1 MRAFLMLG
9 LGLLVLPVARADST
23 PKPPGSVRPSLA
35 LAADPVVAPPS
46 RDDGHAPSSL
56 LGLGRDR
63 GAIIRPIQMVSA
75 LAQRHSPVVDVVQ
88 KVAPAVVFIGTEQVV
103 DRRMRGTPLQ
113 DLFLGDGRRPQR
125 QTVQSLGSGV
135 IIDPSGTIVTNDHV
149 IRGASAVHV
158 VLADGRQIDAEV
170 VGADAQN
177 DLAVLR
183 VQSKTPLPAAKL
195 GTSSDLMIGETVVA
209 IGAPFGLTKTVTS
222 GVLSAMGRSFK
233 ANDQLYIDFLQ
244 TDTAINPGNS
254 GGPLLNLDGEVIGIN
269 TAIFSGAQGIGFA
282 IPVDKVRRIVQE
294 LKSFGKVRPAWVG
307 INAMDLTAP
316 VARKLGWERSDGV
329 LVESVDPGSPAE
341 SAGVRASDVVEEL
354 GGSPVQDADE
364 FQARVRGYPAR
375 AAMPLVLWRDGH
387 QIPVTLIPVE
397 FPATQADA
405 FAWNRLGVK
414 LEPSRGT
421 LAVSSV
427 RSDSQADGFGIEQ
440 GDLIVRL
447 NNVALDSLNTFRDA
461 LISARHTRSVLLV
474 VRRAGRNYLVT
485 FRL

>member
-1 MRAFLMLG
+1 MRPLLAVG
-9 LGLLVLPVARADST
+9 LGLLALPVARAD
-23 PKPPGSVRPSLA
+23 
-35 LAADPVVAPPS
+35 VAH
-46 RDDGHAPSSL
+46 R
-56 LGLGRDR
+56 R
-63 GAIIRPIQMVSA
+63 
-75 LAQRHSPVVDVVQ
+75 SPVVDVVQ
-88 KVAPAVVFIGTEQVV
+88 KVGPAVVFIGTEQVV

-113 DLFLGDGRRPQR
+113 DLLLGDGRRPQR

-177 DLAVLR
+177 DLAVLQ
-183 VQSKTPLPAAKL
+183 VQSKTPLPAARL

-209 IGAPFGLTKTVTS
+209 IGSPFGLTKTVTS

-233 ANDQLYIDFLQ
+233 ANEQLYIDFLQ
-244 TDTAINPGNS
+244 TDAAINPGNS

-316 VARKLGWERSDGV
+316 VAKKVGWERSGGV
-329 LVESVDPGSPAE
+329 VVESVDPGSPAAA
-341 SAGVRASDVVEEL
+341 AGVRPGDVVAEL

-364 FQARVRGYPAR
+364 FQARIRGYPAR

-387 QIPVTLIPVE
+387 QIAVTITPTE
-397 FPATQADA
+397 FPSAQADA
-405 FAWNRLGVK
+405 FAWARLGLR
-414 LEPSRGT
+414 LEPARGT
-421 LAVSSV
+421 LAVSEV
-427 RSDSQADGFGIEQ
+427 RNDSQAEGFGIDR

-447 NNVALDSLNTFRDA
+447 NNVGLDSLATFREA
-461 LISARHTRSVLLV
+461 LISARHARSVLLV

>member
-1 MRAFLMLG
+1 MRPFLVVA
-9 LGLLVLPVARADST
+9 LGLLVLPAARAAS
-23 PKPPGSVRPSLA
+23 
-35 LAADPVVAPPS
+35 
-46 RDDGHAPSSL
+46 
-56 LGLGRDR
+56 
-63 GAIIRPIQMVSA
+63 
-75 LAQRHSPVVDVVQ
+75 AQRRSPVVDVVQ

-103 DRRMRGTPLQ
+103 DRRMRGTPLEEF
-113 DLFLGDGRRPQR
+113 FLGDGRRTQR
-125 QTVQSLGSGV
+125 RTVQSLGSGV

-149 IRGASAVHV
+149 IRGASAVHA

-183 VQSKTPLPAAKL
+183 IQSKTPLPAAKL

-209 IGAPFGLTKTVTS
+209 IGSPFGLTKTVTS

-244 TDTAINPGNS
+244 TDAAINPGNS
-254 GGPLLNLDGEVIGIN
+254 GGPLLNLDGEVVGIN

-307 INAMDLTAP
+307 INAMDLTAAT
-316 VARKLGWERSDGV
+316 ARKLGWDRSDGV
-329 LVESVDPGSPAE
+329 LVESVDPGSPAAQ
-341 SAGVRASDVVEEL
+341 AGVHPGDIVAEL
-354 GGSPVQDADE
+354 GGSPVKDADE
-364 FQARVRGYPAR
+364 LQARLRGYPAR
-375 AAMPLVLWRDGH
+375 AAMPLVLFRDG
-387 QIPVTLIPVE
+387 QSVQVTVTPTE
-397 FPATQADA
+397 FPPEQADA
-405 FAWNRLGVK
+405 FAWDRLG
-414 LEPSRGT
+414 LRLAPSGGT
-421 LAVSSV
+421 LAVSAV
-427 RSDSQADGFGIEQ
+427 RKESQADAFGIDR

-447 NNVALDSLNTFRDA
+447 NNVALDSPGTFREA
-461 LISARHTRSVLLV
+461 LISARHARSVLLV

>member
-1 MRAFLMLG
+1 VVVG
-9 LGLLVLPVARADST
+9 LVLLAVPAARAD
-23 PKPPGSVRPSLA
+23 
-35 LAADPVVAPPS
+35 VA
-46 RDDGHAPSSL
+46 R
-56 LGLGRDR
+56 RR
-63 GAIIRPIQMVSA
+63 T
-75 LAQRHSPVVDVVQ
+75 PVVDVVQ

-103 DRRMRGTPLQ
+103 DRRMRGTPLEE
-113 DLFLGDGRRPQR
+113 FFFGDGRRPQQ

-135 IIDPSGTIVTNDHV
+135 IIDASGTIVTNDHV

-158 VLADGRQIDAEV
+158 MLADGRQIDAEV

-244 TDTAINPGNS
+244 TDAAINPGNS

-307 INAMDLTAP
+307 INAVDLTAP
-316 VARKLGWERSDGV
+316 VARKLGWERGDGV
-329 LVESVDPGSPAE
+329 VVESVDPGSPAAA
-341 SAGVRASDVVEEL
+341 AGVRPGDVVAEL
-354 GGSPVQDADE
+354 GGSPVEDADE

-375 AAMPLVLWRDGH
+375 AAMPLVLWREGH
-387 QIPVTLIPVE
+387 QVSVTVTPTE

-405 FAWNRLGVK
+405 FAWDRLG
-414 LEPSRGT
+414 LRLSPSRGA
-421 LAVSSV
+421 LAVSAV
-427 RSDSQADGFGIEQ
+427 RADSQADGFGIER

-447 NNVALDSLNTFRDA
+447 NNVALDSPGAFREA
-461 LISARHTRSVLLV
+461 LISARHARSVLLV

>member
-1 MRAFLMLG
+1 MRRSMVLA
-9 LGLLVLPVARADST
+9 LGLLAVPAARGDVAR
-23 PKPPGSVRPSLA
+23 R
-35 LAADPVVAPPS
+35 
-46 RDDGHAPSSL
+46 RN
-56 LGLGRDR
+56 
-63 GAIIRPIQMVSA
+63 
-75 LAQRHSPVVDVVQ
+75 PVVDVVQ
-88 KVAPAVVFIGTEQVV
+88 KVGPAVVFIGTEQVV
-103 DRRMRGTPLQ
+103 DRRMRGTPLEGL
-113 DLFLGDGRRPQR
+113 LFGEGGRRERQ

-135 IIDPSGTIVTNDHV
+135 IIDPGGTIVTNDHV

-158 VLADGRQIDAEV
+158 MLADGRQLDAEV

-209 IGAPFGLTKTVTS
+209 IGSPFGLTKTVTS
-222 GVLSAMGRSFK
+222 GVLSAVGRSFK

-244 TDTAINPGNS
+244 TDAAINPGNS
-254 GGPLLNLDGEVIGIN
+254 GGPLLNLDGEVVGIN

-294 LKSFGKVRPAWVG
+294 LRSFGKVRPAWVG
-307 INAMDLTAP
+307 INAVDISESL
-316 VARKLGWERSDGV
+316 ARRLGWERTDGV
-329 LVESVDPGSPAE
+329 VVESVDAGSPAAA
-341 SAGVRASDVVEEL
+341 AGVEPGDVVAEL

-375 AAMPLVLWRDGH
+375 TPMPLVLFRNG
-387 QIPVTLIPVE
+387 QRISLTITPVE
-397 FPATQADA
+397 FPSQQADA
-405 FAWNRLGVK
+405 FAWERLGVR
-414 LEPSRGT
+414 LAPSRGT
-421 LAVSSV
+421 LAVSAV
-427 RSDSQADGFGIEQ
+427 RSQSQAERFGIDK

-447 NNVALDSLNTFRDA
+447 NNVALDSLNAFREA
-461 LISARHTRSVLLV
+461 LISARHGRSVLLV

>member
-1 MRAFLMLG
+1 MSRLVVVG
-9 LGLLVLPVARADST
+9 LALLTLPAARAD
-23 PKPPGSVRPSLA
+23 
-35 LAADPVVAPPS
+35 VA
-46 RDDGHAPSSL
+46 R
-56 LGLGRDR
+56 RR
-63 GAIIRPIQMVSA
+63 
-75 LAQRHSPVVDVVQ
+75 SPVVDVVQ

-103 DRRMRGTPLQ
+103 DRRMRGTPLEE
-113 DLFLGDGRRPQR
+113 FFFGDGRRPQQ

-209 IGAPFGLTKTVTS
+209 IGSPFGLTRTVTS

-244 TDTAINPGNS
+244 TDAAINPGNS

-307 INAMDLTAP
+307 MNAMDLTPP
-316 VARKLGWERSDGV
+316 VARQLGWERSDGV
-329 LVESVDPGSPAE
+329 VVESVDQGSPAAK
-341 SAGVRASDVVEEL
+341 AGVKTGDVVADV

-364 FQARVRGYPAR
+364 FQARLRGYPAR
-375 AAMPLVLWRDGH
+375 APMPLVLFRDGH
-387 QIPVTLIPVE
+387 MVEVTVTPTE
-397 FPATQADA
+397 FPAEQADA
-405 FAWNRLGVK
+405 FAWDRLG
-414 LEPSRGT
+414 LRLAPSRGT
-421 LAVSSV
+421 LAVSAV
-427 RSDSQADGFGIEQ
+427 RKDGQADGFGIDR
-440 GDLIVRL
+440 GDRIVRL
-447 NNVALDSLNTFRDA
+447 NNVALDSLATFREA
-461 LISARHTRSVLLV
+461 LISARHARSVLVV

>member
-1 MRAFLMLG
+1 MPRSLVVA
-9 LGLLVLPVARADST
+9 LGLLALPAHADVARRRT
-23 PKPPGSVRPSLA
+23 
-35 LAADPVVAPPS
+35 
-46 RDDGHAPSSL
+46 
-56 LGLGRDR
+56 
-63 GAIIRPIQMVSA
+63 
-75 LAQRHSPVVDVVQ
+75 PVVDVVQ

-103 DRRMRGTPLQ
+103 DRRMRGTPLEE
-113 DLFLGDGRRPQR
+113 LFFGDARRPQR

-209 IGAPFGLTKTVTS
+209 IGSPFGLTKTVTS

-244 TDTAINPGNS
+244 TDAAINPGNS

-307 INAMDLTAP
+307 MNAMDLTPP
-316 VARKLGWERSDGV
+316 VARQLGWDRSDGV
-329 LVESVDPGSPAE
+329 VVESVDQGSPAAK
-341 SAGVRASDVVEEL
+341 AGVKTGDVVAQL

-364 FQARVRGYPAR
+364 FQARLRGYPAR
-375 AAMPLVLWRDGH
+375 APMPLVLFRDGH
-387 QIPVTLIPVE
+387 MVAVSVPATE
-397 FPATQADA
+397 FPAEQADA
-405 FAWNRLGVK
+405 FAWDRLG
-414 LEPSRGT
+414 LRLAPSRGA
-421 LAVSSV
+421 LAVSAV
-427 RSDSQADGFGIEQ
+427 RKDGQADGFGIDR

-447 NNVALDSLNTFRDA
+447 NNVALDSLATFREA
-461 LISARHTRSVLLV
+461 LISARHARSVLLV

>member
-1 MRAFLMLG
+1 MRPLSVVALG
-9 LGLLVLPVARADST
+9 LMVIPAARAD
-23 PKPPGSVRPSLA
+23 
-35 LAADPVVAPPS
+35 VA
-46 RDDGHAPSSL
+46 R
-56 LGLGRDR
+56 RR
-63 GAIIRPIQMVSA
+63 
-75 LAQRHSPVVDVVQ
+75 SPVTDVVQ
-88 KVAPAVVFIGTEQVV
+88 KVGPAVVFIGTEQVV
-103 DRRMRGTPLQ
+103 DRRMRGSPLEE
-113 DLFLGDGRRPQR
+113 LLLGDGRRPQR

-209 IGAPFGLTKTVTS
+209 IGSPFGLTKTVTS
-222 GVLSAMGRSFK
+222 GVLSAVGRSFK

-244 TDTAINPGNS
+244 TDAAINPGNS
-254 GGPLLNLDGEVIGIN
+254 GGPLMNLDGEVIGIN
-269 TAIFSGAQGIGFA
+269 TAIFSGAQGIGCA
-282 IPVDKVRRIVQE
+282 IPVDKVRRIGQE

-329 LVESVDPGSPAE
+329 VVESVDAGSPAAA
-341 SAGVRASDVVEEL
+341 AGIRPGDVVAEL
-354 GGSPVQDADE
+354 GGTPVQDTDE
-364 FQARVRGYPAR
+364 LQARLRGYPAR
-375 AAMPLVLWRDGH
+375 AAMPLVLWREG
-387 QIPVTLIPVE
+387 QRVEVTVTPTE
-397 FPATQADA
+397 FPSEQADA
-405 FAWNRLGVK
+405 FAWDRLG
-414 LEPSRGT
+414 LRLTPSRGT
-421 LAVSSV
+421 LAVSAV
-427 RSDSQADGFGIEQ
+427 RAQSQAEAFGIDR

-447 NNVALDSLNTFRDA
+447 NNVALDSLGTFREA
-461 LISARHTRSVLLV
+461 LISARHARSVLLV